1 VFPDAHRLRG
11 LGYAWDITA
20 SLTVFHGVR
29 AVENVWL
36 CSARQQCPDHK
47 GHQLPLMEAWRSPS
61 ERRLRRS
68 AAGTTRAIHPGSA
81 FDHRPPARTITVNRS
96 MLPTNIRH
104 TSQEAMS
111 VGKLSSALIETVPS
125 LTSRTV
131 HALLGPRQGEP
142 VLVTSRRTAT
152 TRRVI
157 HRQLPSRGMS
167 SCPRYCGSLV
177 RERSSFGS
185 TREPTLRR
193 LLLLASCLP
202 RKCLHGPTRKRGLAL
217 KWLYPLS
224 AKRFYNV
231 LWLVKSNRVP

>member
-1 VFPDAHRLRG
+1 
-11 LGYAWDITA
+11 
-20 SLTVFHGVR
+20 
-29 AVENVWL
+29 VENVWL

-47 GHQLPLMEAWRSPS
+47 SHQLPLMEAWRSPS

-81 FDHRPPARTITVNRS
+81 FDHRLPARTITVNTS

-111 VGKLSSALIETVPS
+111 VGELSSALIKTVPS

-142 VLVTSRRTAT
+142 SLVTPRRTAT

-157 HRQLPSRGMS
+157 HRQLPSRGMP
-167 SCPRYCGSLV
+167 SCPRYSGSLV

-185 TREPTLRR
+185 TQEPTLRR
-193 LLLLASCLP
+193 LLLLTSCLP
-202 RKCLHGPTRKRGLAL
+202 RKCLHGPTRKRGFGSEMGLPTQRKKIPQRVVAGKIQSSSL
-217 KWLYPLS
+217 GS
-224 AKRFYNV
+224 SS
-231 LWLVKSNRVP
+231 SNSTIAHI